1 MYGWTGKIIRVNLT
15 EKSIKIEDLN
25 MEDAKLY
32 LGGRG
37 LGSKILY
44 DEVDPKIDPL
54 SPENKLIFMTGPV
67 TGTYATCAGRFNV
80 VAKAPLTGTIGA
92 ANSGGHFGPEL
103 KFAGYDGIIFEG
115 KADKPVYL
123 HICDDLIELKS
134 AEHLWGKDVFE
145 TTDLLLQENEKD
157 ARVACIGPGGEKQV
171 LFATVMNDKDRAAGR
186 SGMGAVMGSKNLK
199 AVVVKGTKSIKVANQ
214 DKFKAAA
221 MDARGKINEN
231 GVTGPGGGLPTYG
244 TEVLVN
250 ILNEVHGLP
259 TRNWKDSRFEDGE
272 LISGEY
278 LAEKYLIR
286 NKACFACSIGC
297 GRVINIPDGKYKG
310 IVAGPEYEA
319 AWAYGACCG
328 VKDLNAINKANH
340 VCNLLGIDP
349 ITMGA
354 TIACAMELY
363 ESGYITKED
372 LGGRELRFG
381 DAESIIE
388 WTELTGNREGF
399 GDIMALGS
407 YRMAEKYGHPE
418 LSMSVKKQ
426 EMPAYDGRVLQGM
439 GLEYATSNRGGCHVR
454 GYLTSP
460 EILGIPVKV
469 DPHTTEGKAP
479 LLKTFQDL
487 TAVVDSSD
495 ICLFTT
501 FAIGLPEIAEML
513 RSVTGLE
520 FSDEEVLR
528 VGERIWNLEKLF
540 NLEAGFTRKDDT
552 LPERL
557 LKEPVNSGPA
567 KGKVVELEKMLNEY
581 YEVRGWD
588 EESIPT
594 DEKLEELSL
603 LSYKKKELA
612 DV

>member
-1 MYGWTGKIIRVNLT
+1 MYGWTRKIIRVNLT
-15 EKSIKIEDLN
+15 EEKITVEDLN

-37 LGSKILY
+37 LASKILC
-44 DEVDPKIDPL
+44 DEIDPNIDPL
-54 SPENKLIFMTGPV
+54 SPENKLIFMTGPL
-67 TGTYATCAGRFNV
+67 TGTYASCAGRFNV

-92 ANSGGHFGPEL
+92 ANSGGYFGPEL

-134 AEHLWGKDVFE
+134 AEHLWGKNVFE
-145 TTDLLLQENEKD
+145 TTDLLLEENERD
-157 ARVACIGPGGEKQV
+157 ARVACIGPAGEKQV

-199 AVVVKGTKSIKVANQ
+199 AVVVKGTKSIKVFSR
-214 DKFKAAA
+214 DKFKDAV
-221 MDARGKINEN
+221 MDARSKLDQN

-259 TRNWKDSRFEDGE
+259 TRNWQDSYFEHAD

-278 LAEKYLIR
+278 MTENCLVR

-297 GRVINIPDGKYKG
+297 GRIVRIPDGKYKG
-310 IVAGPEYEA
+310 IVAGAEYEA
-319 AWAYGACCG
+319 GWSYGACCG

-340 VCNLLGIDP
+340 VCNLLGLDP

-354 TIACAMELY
+354 TIACAMEMY
-363 ESGYITKED
+363 EKGYLTKED
-372 LGGRELRFG
+372 LGGKELKFG
-381 DAESIIE
+381 DAEGIIE
-388 WTELTGNREGF
+388 WTELTGYREGF

-460 EILGIPVKV
+460 EILGIPQKV
-469 DPHTTEGKAP
+469 DPHSTEGKAA

-501 FAIGLPEIAEML
+501 FAIGLPEISEML
-513 RSVTGLE
+513 RTVTGLE
-520 FSDEEVLR
+520 YSDEEILQI
-528 VGERIWNLEKLF
+528 GERIWNLEKLF
-540 NLEAGFTRKDDT
+540 NLKAGFTRKDDT

-557 LKEPVNSGPA
+557 LKEPVKTGPG
-567 KGKVVELEKMLNEY
+567 KGLVTKLDVMLDEY

-588 EESIPT
+588 KEGIPT
-594 DEKLEELSL
+594 EEKL
-603 LSYKKKELA
+603 KELGLEGFSFA
-612 DV
+612 KA

>member
-15 EKSIKIEDLN
+15 DKKITVEDLN
-25 MEDAKLY
+25 MEDAKMY

-44 DEVDPKIDPL
+44 DEIDPKIDPL
-54 SPENKLIFMTGPV
+54 SPENKLIFMTGPL

-92 ANSGGHFGPEL
+92 ANAGGHFGPEL

-123 HICDDLIELKS
+123 HIYDDLIELKS

-145 TTDLLLQENEKD
+145 TTDLLLEENEDD

-171 LFATVMNDKDRAAGR
+171 LFATVMSDKDRAAGR
-186 SGMGAVMGSKNLK
+186 SGLGAVMGSKNLK
-199 AVVVKGTKSIKVANQ
+199 AVVVKGTKSIGVA
-214 DKFKAAA
+214 DKSKFMAAT
-221 MDARGKINEN
+221 MDARSKIDVN
-231 GVTGPGGGLPTYG
+231 GVTGKGGGLPTYG
-244 TEVLVN
+244 TQVLVN

-259 TRNWKDSRFEDGE
+259 TRNWRESYFEDADK
-272 LISGEY
+272 ISGEY
-278 LAEKYLIR
+278 LAEHFLIR
-286 NKACFACSIGC
+286 NKACFACPIGC
-297 GRVINIPDGKYKG
+297 GRVIEIRDGKYKG

-319 AWAYGACCG
+319 GWSYGACCG
-328 VKDLNAINKANH
+328 VGDMDAIDKANH

-363 ESGYITKED
+363 EEGYITKED
-372 LGGRELRFG
+372 LGGRELKFG
-381 DAESIIE
+381 DGEAIIY
-388 WTELTGNREGF
+388 WTEMTGNREGF

-407 YRMAEKYGHPE
+407 YRMAEKYGRE
-418 LSMSVKKQ
+418 DLSMTVKKQ

-439 GLEYATSNRGGCHVR
+439 GLSYATSNRGGCHVR

-460 EILGIPVKV
+460 EILGIPVKL
-469 DPHTTEGKAP
+469 DPMDIEGKP
-479 LLKTFQDL
+479 ELLKTFQDL

-495 ICLFTT
+495 ICLFST
-501 FAIGLPEIAEML
+501 FALGLPEISEML
-513 RSVTGLE
+513 RTATGME
-520 FSDEEVLR
+520 VSDEEVLR
-528 VGERIWNLEKLF
+528 IGERIWNLERLF
-540 NLEAGFTRKDDT
+540 NIEAGFTRKDDT

-557 LKEPVNSGPA
+557 LKEPVKSGPA
-567 KGKVVELEKMLNEY
+567 KGKVTELEVMLDKY
-581 YEVRGWD
+581 YEVRGWT
-588 EESIPT
+588 EEGIPT
-594 DEKLEELSL
+594 EEKLEELSL
-603 LSYKKKELA
+603 DKESLA
-612 DV
+612 TV